1 MSKWY
6 EIAQSKIGTREVPGS
21 KHNEEILKWIRDDLG
36 FDWYQRDE
44 IAWCAGFANWCLKQA
59 GEATT
64 NSLMARSFLN
74 YGNMTKPKEG
84 AILVFKRGTGSQG
97 HVGFYAGETATHFK
111 VLGGNQANAVNI
123 KSYPKSA
130 LIGVRWPGRARK
142 SRIVQGG
149 VLAAMGTTGQVVTES
164 AQSISAVADY
174 SVALTVL
181 FVAMTLI
188 GIGMTIYYRIFM
200 MDRDKA
206 ISDMGDVG

>member
-123 KSYPKSA
+123 KNYPKSA